1 MRVTCCATVV
11 YIILVARH
19 TATELSLEAVGLGTF
34 KILQISY
41 RLRQQVCEKSGL
53 CYATIVQMR
62 VSRDG
67 LAYSVA
73 KFVVV

>member
-1 MRVTCCATVV
+1 
-11 YIILVARH
+11 VARH
-19 TATELSLEAVGLGTF
+19 TAAELSLEAEVLGTL

-41 RLRQQVCEKSGL
+41 RLRQQFCEKSGL
-53 CYATIVQMR
+53 CYAIGIQMR

-73 KFVVV
+73 KLVV